1 MYSTSHGEVGYVYTA
16 RQLENN
22 LEHEIKE
29 LTIGA
34 KVNIDPPGAGRLATR

>member
-22 LEHEIKE
+22 LEYEVEE
-29 LTIGA
+29 LTISA
-34 KVNIDPPGAGRLATR
+34 KVNIDPLRAGRLATR